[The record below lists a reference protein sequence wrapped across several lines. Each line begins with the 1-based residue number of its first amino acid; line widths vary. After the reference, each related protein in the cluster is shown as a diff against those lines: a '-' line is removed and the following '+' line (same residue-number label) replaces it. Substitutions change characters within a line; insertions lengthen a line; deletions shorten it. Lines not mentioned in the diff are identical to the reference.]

1 MKWSWDRFLTALLER
16 APQALF
22 THTKMVLVALI
33 VAIVI
38 SVPIGILLTRPRLKW
53 LGGIILNILNLLQTF
68 PGLAIVALAMPILG
82 LGFKPAV
89 FALIVQGLLPIARNT
104 IAGLYGVD
112 PDIMEAARG
121 MGMSARKI
129 LYEVEIPLAMP
140 VILAGIRT
148 SAVYV
153 VSVAT
158 LAAFI
163 GGGGLGD
170 LIVAGLNMFWSD
182 FIVVGAGLGALL
194 AIFFDR
200 ILGVVE
206 KKYTPLG
213 YSAE

>member
-1 MKWSWDRFLTALLER
+1 MKWSWDRFLTALVER
-16 APQALF
+16 APEALF
-22 THTKMVLVALI
+22 THTRMVLVALI
-33 VAIVI
+33 VAIII

-53 LGGIILNILNLLQTF
+53 LGGIILNVLNLLQTF
-68 PGLAIVALAMPILG
+68 PGLAIVALAMPVLG
-82 LGFKPAV
+82 MGFKPTV
-89 FALIVQGLLPIARNT
+89 FALTIQGLLPIARNT

-121 MGMSARKI
+121 MGMSEKKV
-129 LYEVEIPLAMP
+129 LSEVEVPLAMP

-153 VSVAT
+153 VSVGT

-170 LIVAGLNMFWSD
+170 LIVSGLNMFWSD

-213 YSAE
+213 YSSE